1 MSSKHPLDLLVRNLE
16 LRTPLS
22 KDAREAV
29 LALPHTLRTI
39 EHSTYIVRE
48 GEPPTKCGVLVSGF
62 AYRQKITGEGARQII
77 AIHMPGDA
85 VDFQNLYLDVSDHNV
100 QMLTRGDVAFVDR
113 SEFKELARSNSEIG
127 NALFVSTLVEASI
140 FREWVVNVGRRQA
153 RQRIAHVLCELGS
166 RLDALG
172 LAPKEGYDLP
182 MTQEELGDAVGLTPV
197 HVSRTLKELAAEG
210 LIVRNRRSVSFP
222 SWQAIREAGDFNERY
237 LHLEPQISA
246 Q

>member
-1 MSSKHPLDLLVRNLE
+1 MSTPHPLDLLVRNLE

-22 KDAREAV
+22 KSSREAV
-29 LALPHTLRTI
+29 LALPHTLRTL
-39 EHSTYIVRE
+39 EHSAYLVRE

-62 AYRQKITGEGARQII
+62 AYRQKITGDGARQII
-77 AIHMPGDA
+77 AIHMAGDA
-85 VDFQNLYLDVSDHNV
+85 VDFQNLFLDVSDHNV
-100 QMLTRGDVAFVDR
+100 QMLTRGEVAFVDR
-113 SEFKELARSNSEIG
+113 EEFKALARDQTEIG
-127 NALFVSTLVEASI
+127 NALFVSTLIEASI
-140 FREWVVNVGRRQA
+140 FREWVVNVGRRPA

-172 LAPKEGYDLP
+172 LAPRDGYQLP

-197 HVSRTLKELAAEG
+197 HVSRTLKELASEG
-210 LIVRNRRSVSFP
+210 LIVRERRSIRFP

-237 LHLEPQISA
+237 LHLEPQVSA